1 MDSQMIRIIGLA
13 AIVALSGCAAPAP
26 LVIAGSGVHAIARHD
41 ENIKVRSAAALKD
54 EPDLL
59 TYSMQSIG
67 RGKATEAIQTYML
80 GYDNPDYS
88 TNMKSLALYQIALIY
103 MNRFNDDRD
112 DEKAREYLQRHREEF
127 PNSLLAT
134 RIQGHLEILRKRDEA
149 PVTDHA
155 AQLLKEVDREALLA
169 QDLTPYDADLN
180 PMSERAIAEDR
191 TADAEA
197 VYNIVYDNVASGDE
211 MRAKSLYQLGLIF
224 MSPYNK
230 DANRMKALDY
240 LRKANEEFP
249 DSSIREKVAMKITEL
264 LNRQN

>member
-1 MDSQMIRIIGLA
+1 MIKIIGLA
-13 AIVALSGCAAPAP
+13 AIVALSGCTAPAP

-41 ENIKVRSAAALKD
+41 ENIKVRSAAALQD

-80 GYDNPDYS
+80 GYDNPNYS
-88 TNMKSLALYQIALIY
+88 SNMKSLALYQIALIY
-103 MNRFNDDRD
+103 MNRFNDERD
-112 DEKAREYLQRHREEF
+112 DKKAREYFQRHREEF
-127 PNSLLAT
+127 PNSLLT
-134 RIQGHLEILRKRDEA
+134 PRIQRRLEKLAEREKS
-149 PVTDHA
+149 PVTDNA
-155 AQLLKEVDREALLA
+155 AQLLKEVDREAVLA

-180 PMSERAIAEDR
+180 PMSERAIAEER
-191 TADAEA
+191 TADAET
-197 VYNIVYDNVASGDE
+197 VYNIVYDNVASGEE

-230 DANRMKALDY
+230 DANRKKALNY

-249 DSSIREKVAMKITEL
+249 DSSIREKVEMKITEL
-264 LNRQN
+264 LNHQN